1 MPETTLWFNLEVNA
15 QRYPNKTAYRF
26 FGRELS
32 YGELHR
38 QAQALAGWLQARGVQ
53 RGDRVLIYLQSCPQ
67 FVVAFYAAQRAAARL
82 AVGRSAAAGHVDG
95 VGDDNAGMSDESQIV
110 VPPSFIAL
118 FIAPGRSR
126 PSAPR
131 DEIAACHEHCEDLA
145 NLLTEHA
152 STKLWELGVTE
163 ADVLERIHRGL
174 LAGDTALPPAQA
186 QWVICRLAE
195 LLAWPMPVS
204 APASPAP

>member
-67 FVVAFYAAQRAAARL
+67 FVVAFYAAQRAD
-82 AVGRSAAAGHVDG
+82 AVAVPVNPMNRADEF
-95 VGDDNAGMSDESQIV
+95 GDRKSV
-110 VPPSFIAL
+110 V
-118 FIAPGRSR
+118 
-126 PSAPR
+126 
-131 DEIAACHEHCEDLA
+131 
-145 NLLTEHA
+145 
-152 STKLWELGVTE
+152 
-163 ADVLERIHRGL
+163 
-174 LAGDTALPPAQA
+174 
-186 QWVICRLAE
+186 
-195 LLAWPMPVS
+195 
-204 APASPAP
+204 